1 MKLREID
8 VFTADCLRFLE
19 SLTSTFVEM
28 SPLKYAVVR
37 NAESLNPEIM
47 CITPE
52 KGAKLFKS
60 LVDPPGPPRSSHT
73 KRGGWYKHRV
83 QAISCDG
90 CYGQLFLKF
99 NKRENRLDE
108 FFFSDIEGLSDYPKL
123 SKIIKMILVFMDKD
137 ALKED
142 SI

>member
-1 MKLREID
+1 MKNR
-8 VFTADCLRFLE
+8 
-19 SLTSTFVEM
+19 
-28 SPLKYAVVR
+28 
-37 NAESLNPEIM
+37 
-47 CITPE
+47 
-52 KGAKLFKS
+52 
-60 LVDPPGPPRSSHT
+60 
-73 KRGGWYKHRV
+73 
-83 QAISCDG
+83 
-90 CYGQLFLKF
+90 QLFLKF